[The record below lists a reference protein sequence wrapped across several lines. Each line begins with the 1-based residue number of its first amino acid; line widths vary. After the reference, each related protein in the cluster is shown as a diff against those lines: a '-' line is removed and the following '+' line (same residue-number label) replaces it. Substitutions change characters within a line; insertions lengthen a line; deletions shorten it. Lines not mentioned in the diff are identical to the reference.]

1 MPSIASYPKPP
12 SFDDLAHPGRPYWMV
27 VEHRVQAWAC
37 EVLQHLAMLERT
49 GALMYNDPQVRGYLT
64 AILDGTCARV
74 SKTKWLFCLEGLDE
88 MCQVPS
94 QDEGGPSAGV

>member
-1 MPSIASYPKPP
+1 M
-12 SFDDLAHPGRPYWMV
+12 
-27 VEHRVQAWAC
+27 C
-37 EVLQHLAMLERT
+37 
-49 GALMYNDPQVRGYLT
+49 NDPQVRGYLT

-94 QDEGGPSAGV
+94 QDEGGPGAGV